1 MQIELL
7 FIGKTRESYLASGIA
22 DFHKRL
28 KRYTQI
34 DIRVCKDVK
43 PASKPDQQVKREEG
57 AVLLSHL
64 AKKTFLVVLD
74 PGGRELSSEELAE
87 CLGNWQDSGRQHVSI
102 VLGGSLGLDEGILAR
117 ADLIVSLSRMTFTHE
132 MARLIIMEQLYRAFN
147 IRAGSGYHK

>member
-1 MQIELL
+1 MRIEL
-7 FIGKTRESYLASGIA
+7 FFVGKTKESYLASGID
-22 DFHKRL
+22 DFQKRL
-28 KRYTQI
+28 KRYAEV

-57 AVLLSHL
+57 QVLLSHL
-64 AKKTFLVVLD
+64 DKKTFLVVLD

-87 CLGNWQDSGRQHVSI
+87 HLGNWQDSGRRHISI
-102 VLGGSLGLDEGILAR
+102 VLGGALGLDEEVLTR
-117 ADLIVSLSRMTFTHE
+117 ADLVVSLSRMTFTHE